1 MENFKYLLYE
11 NTYYNELNNICS
23 YIQSKCPILGGD
35 VNVNN
40 IDPSNLD
47 INDLDALKAI
57 LDTNIVKNLAFVN
70 NVIVEDSV
78 SPEFVYILVVANLL
92 GNQNIIANPYLNK
105 KIDTYPYIFKR
116 FIYKGVNKILSKRHT
131 KSSASMALHI
141 VQELR
146 IIGNTLINNI
156 KKGSIYSYYRNLSDN
171 DVQNFSK
178 RSILDK
184 LSHVRK
190 IKLPFNNESLN
201 INIRKINARTF
212 GYYCPFETP
221 ESKEVGLIKYL
232 AITTII
238 SPYTDINLDSLFSK
252 YVSIDLNAI
261 IINDASE
268 NNIFKFRLRNA
279 QNDSYYDIY
288 TIKFVTYNTKFI
300 GFIFNNEQAFIDEL
314 YNYKR
319 VNKYLSY
326 ITNDY
331 SIQIFSDEGR
341 LLRPMILKEYKDA
354 DFNFIDF
361 YKEFVLHGNLPEYMD
376 LVDINKD
383 HSNYLELDPN
393 AIFGFSSALSP
404 FPGNN
409 HAPRLSFQSNMAKQ
423 CMTSDPA
430 YLDYLTDNARYLIY
444 GNDPICKN
452 KLYDIVY
459 NNNLEINDLAN
470 YRTTTFKECLD
481 LNSVRIASGHNVVI
495 AIIAMGNNQED
506 SIIFNEGSIRRGL
519 FRNIKI
525 RNQKVIVNN
534 EKILFPS
541 YELFKEADK
550 LVGKNIYADYLV
562 GNKFHP
568 LPTSKLLIDD
578 DDVIFKLYDNKVTN
592 ISNNFRKP
600 MRIKS
605 VDIYSTN
612 NLLQTQYYII
622 KAYHIYKP
630 QIGDKFTSRYAQKGV
645 IGDIIPEC
653 RMPFTESG
661 TIPDVIINPHAF
673 PSRMTIGHLLEMLI
687 SKYIATDPTNYGVR
701 FNSDLSNNMDYE
713 ELLERL
719 KTRSKDI
726 GLEGLCE
733 NEVMIDPIEG
743 VPIGKA
749 NIGICYYNAL
759 QHQVEEKMFYRN
771 TGNVNSIT
779 RQPTEG
785 KANGGG
791 LRIGEMERDAL
802 IVHNSKHLLNSVF
815 KDDSDEI
822 KINICENCGNMYTID
837 TCSCGNYIKKE
848 ISVSNSLNL
857 TIRYLQIANVK
868 ILQLALL
875 ILSVV
880 NHHNGNI
887 VLRIGMNI

>member
-525 RNQKVIVNN
+525 
-534 EKILFPS
+534 P
-541 YELFKEADK
+541 DK

-562 GNKFHP
+562 GSKFHP

>member
-1 MENFKYLLYE
+1 MVSYIKNSNIYI
-11 NTYYNELNNICS
+11 YYSNIPSSKNNIKSKSVPLS
-23 YIQSKCPILGGD
+23 YVLKLLNFNKIYIDAIIYYLESDIKGGD

-525 RNQKVIVNN
+525 RN
-534 EKILFPS
+534 
-541 YELFKEADK
+541 
-550 LVGKNIYADYLV
+550 
-562 GNKFHP
+562 
-568 LPTSKLLIDD
+568 
-578 DDVIFKLYDNKVTN
+578 
-592 ISNNFRKP
+592 
-600 MRIKS
+600 
-605 VDIYSTN
+605 
-612 NLLQTQYYII
+612 
-622 KAYHIYKP
+622 
-630 QIGDKFTSRYAQKGV
+630 
-645 IGDIIPEC
+645 
-653 RMPFTESG
+653 
-661 TIPDVIINPHAF
+661 
-673 PSRMTIGHLLEMLI
+673 
-687 SKYIATDPTNYGVR
+687 
-701 FNSDLSNNMDYE
+701 
-713 ELLERL
+713 
-719 KTRSKDI
+719 
-726 GLEGLCE
+726 
-733 NEVMIDPIEG
+733 
-743 VPIGKA
+743 
-749 NIGICYYNAL
+749 
-759 QHQVEEKMFYRN
+759 
-771 TGNVNSIT
+771 
-779 RQPTEG
+779 
-785 KANGGG
+785 
-791 LRIGEMERDAL
+791 
-802 IVHNSKHLLNSVF
+802 
-815 KDDSDEI
+815 
-822 KINICENCGNMYTID
+822 
-837 TCSCGNYIKKE
+837 
-848 ISVSNSLNL
+848 
-857 TIRYLQIANVK
+857 
-868 ILQLALL
+868 
-875 ILSVV
+875 
-880 NHHNGNI
+880 
-887 VLRIGMNI
+887 